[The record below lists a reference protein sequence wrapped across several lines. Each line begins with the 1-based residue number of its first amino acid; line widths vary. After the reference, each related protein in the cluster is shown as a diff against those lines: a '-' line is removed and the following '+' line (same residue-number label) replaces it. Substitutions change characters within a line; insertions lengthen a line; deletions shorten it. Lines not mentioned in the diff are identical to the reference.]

1 MEGPSLLILKESL
14 KSFKRK
20 KIIAASGSTTKINT
34 GELVGETI
42 VDFRSFGKHF
52 LIVLKSFSLRIHFL
66 MFGSY
71 RINERKDA
79 TPRLQLKFKT
89 GELNFYTCSVIRIDD
104 DLDDVY
110 DWTTDVLSD
119 QWNAAKARRK
129 IRKLPELTV
138 SDVLLDQTIFA
149 GVGNIIKNE
158 VLFRIRVHPETT
170 IQALPPRKLTAL
182 IQEAR
187 NYSFDFYK
195 WKKIF
200 QLKKHWLIYTKKKCP
215 QCKGI
220 VRKKYTGKTL
230 RRSFFCEDCQELYAV
245 IKTSK
250 INRRRLA
257 IVS

>member
-20 KIIAASGSTTKINT
+20 KIIAASGSTTKINP
-34 GELVGETI
+34 GALVGETI
-42 VDFRSFGKHF
+42 VDFKSFGKHF
-52 LIVLKSFSLRIHFL
+52 LIVFKSFSIRIHFL

-71 RINERKDA
+71 RINEQKDA
-79 TPRLQLKFKT
+79 TPRLQLKFKK
-89 GELNFYTCSVIRIDD
+89 GELNFYTCSVARIDD
-104 DLDDVY
+104 NLDDVY

-119 QWNAAKARRK
+119 YWNPAKARK
-129 IRKLPELTV
+129 NIRKLSDSSV
-138 SDVLLDQTIFA
+138 SDILLDQTIFA

-170 IQALPPRKLTAL
+170 VRALPPRKLTEL
-182 IQEAR
+182 INEAR

-215 QCKGI
+215 QCKGA
-220 VRKKYTGKTL
+220 VTKKYTGKTS
-230 RRSFFCEDCQELYAV
+230 RRSFFCQNCQVLYD
-245 IKTSK
+245 
-250 INRRRLA
+250 
-257 IVS
+257 